1 MDASEPKNEAS
12 RKVVQW
18 LEQSLRR
25 ERESVASQLERRHQD
40 LILDLSRQLSFVA
53 AGTTDVKT
61 SGGTSKEEAVTE
73 QSIGAGLGGD
83 DALLVE
89 HEEVAEVDAAL
100 ATDSAETGKKLKK
113 FGKGGTG
120 SSVSKPVFA
129 SQQQALDGASLYQKY
144 AYMVNSNTFES
155 VIAVVIV
162 FSAIIMAFE
171 MQYRGIETGYKVA
184 YPSYSTPADDLWP
197 WAVDVFQIAEWIFG
211 ILFTVELFMKLT
223 AQRRQFFIEFW
234 NWIDVLIV
242 GSWLATVIWESDSNF
257 NPNILRLLRLMRLL
271 RDRRAHCWLLAC
283 HRDLGKRFQLQPEH
297 PSFVAPDAVAPI
309 AALLG
314 MISAFDSL
322 YLMTTAIKGSLH
334 ILIWAVLVLLVVEM
348 SVACLL
354 QASVENFLRD
364 GTASPER
371 KMEVYMYFGSF
382 ARSMLTM
389 FELTLGNWMPPTRAC
404 VENVSEWYLLFFL
417 LHKFIIGFSVV
428 SVLTGVFIQETFKVA
443 TSDDQIMLNNKRRAM
458 KEHTTKMTNLFKYAD
473 TDGDGSLDRAEFD
486 KVMDDP
492 IVRKWLS
499 SMGLEIDDVDTLFDT
514 LNGGDSKVTA
524 QELVVGAG
532 RLKGNARSID
542 LLTFIT
548 EYRQDRGVIMEQ
560 LDQLQRCSATETAAV

>member
-1 MDASEPKNEAS
+1 MMDASEPKNEAS

-197 WAVDVFQIAEWIFG
+197 WAMDVFQIAEWILG

-271 RDRRAHCWLLAC
+271 RLL
-283 HRDLGKRFQLQPEH
+283 R
-297 PSFVAPDAVAPI
+297 
-309 AALLG
+309 LLG

-389 FELTLGNWMPPTRAC
+389 FELTLGNWMPPTRAL
-404 VENVSEWYLLFFL
+404 VENVSEWYLVFFL

-473 TDGDGSLDRAEFD
+473 NDGDGSLDRAEFD

>member
-1 MDASEPKNEAS
+1 MMDASEPKNEAS

-197 WAVDVFQIAEWIFG
+197 WAMDVFQIAEWILG

-271 RDRRAHCWLLAC
+271 RLL
-283 HRDLGKRFQLQPEH
+283 R
-297 PSFVAPDAVAPI
+297 
-309 AALLG
+309 LLG

-443 TSDDQIMLNNKRRAM
+443 TSDDQIMLNNKMRMMREHERKM
-458 KEHTTKMTNLFKYAD
+458 KALFAHA
-473 TDGDGSLDRAEFD
+473 DGDGNGNLDQEEFIE
-486 KVMDDP
+486 VMNNES
-492 IVRKWLS
+492 VKKWLS
-499 SMGLEIDDVDTLFDT
+499 SMGLDVEDASKLFN
-514 LNGGDSKVTA
+514 LVNNGAESVDA
-524 QELVVGAG
+524 HQLVVGAG
-532 RLKGNARSID
+532 KLKGSARSID
-542 LLTFIT
+542 LIIFMN
-548 EYRQDRGVIMEQ
+548 EARQMHAQVVHTLENMEARIAMASTPQ
-560 LDQLQRCSATETAAV
+560 DSSNAGNGIKNWFAPC